1 MDSVT
6 AFAPRR
12 SDPIPSTTVASPLDA
27 AKALTVTA
35 TYLLSEEGRKVS
47 LLAGG
52 DGRARQEFT
61 VSVPANRLHLI
72 SVDLEGVARLKLR
85 PWYELD
91 SDERVVRMDE
101 LPTFDAPPSIDD
113 LFKQAARNHQLERL
127 YEAERRAAKDRRR
140 DADRERR
147 AKIAEGFLADAAQRA
162 LVHPAPTPKRCY
174 LATDNGRVLFDVST
188 DVGLARDVPV
198 EAHRRFRADLRGRRE
213 RNLQERAAQ
222 LALHEEKRRVI
233 AEWVAAYGTPDQKD
247 RQAAGVLPMDE
258 ALDAITDQAFAALGS
273 RPRYVQDGVDRLQQH
288 LRRVPDFANMTVS
301 RGDLVVTST
310 NVDRMTAA
318 QWALVNDLRALV
330 PDATVTLRAH
340 KIAWKRDPRVGVE
353 PVFGVLVT
361 TRVGPFTVRR
371 EYAAEP

>member
-1 MDSVT
+1 MDTVT

-12 SDPIPSTTVASPLDA
+12 QEPIPSATPPADPDTPKVLV
-27 AKALTVTA
+27 VTA
-35 TYLLSEEGRKVS
+35 TYLLSEEGRKAS

-52 DGRARQEFT
+52 DGRARQELT
-61 VSVPANRLHLI
+61 VSVPASRLHLV
-72 SVDLEGVARLKLR
+72 SVDLEGVARLRLR
-85 PWYELD
+85 PRYELD
-91 SDERVVRMDE
+91 GERVVKIDE
-101 LPTFDAPPSIDD
+101 LPAYDTPPSLED
-113 LFKQAARNHQLERL
+113 LFKQAAKNHQLERA
-127 YEAERRAAKDRRR
+127 YEAERRAVKERKR

-147 AKIAEGFLADAAQRA
+147 AQIAEAFLANAIQRA

-174 LATDNGRVLFDVST
+174 LATDNGRLLFDFSS
-188 DVGLARDVPV
+188 DVGVARDVPL

-222 LALHEEKRRVI
+222 LALHEEKKRVI
-233 AEWVAAYGTPDQKD
+233 AEWVAAYGTPDQKE

-258 ALDAITDQAFAALGS
+258 AIEAITDQAFDGLGS
-273 RPRYVQDGVDRLQQH
+273 RPRYVQDGVDRLQER
-288 LRRVPDFANMTVS
+288 LRRVPEFANMTVS
-301 RGDLVVTST
+301 RSDLVVTST

-318 QWALVNDLRALV
+318 QWALLNDVRVLV

-340 KIAWKRDPRVGVE
+340 KIGWKRDPRIAVG